1 VFYYVTFD
9 IVVNPLPD
17 VSTVEDF
24 IACEIN
30 TDGFYDFDLDT
41 VTAQILG
48 SQDPANFTVTY
59 HQTQED
65 ADNGENALVSPYTNL
80 TNPQQLFVNITND
93 LTTCSIA
100 VPSFSMKYKK
110 ELQPMVMEYL

>member
-1 VFYYVTFD
+1 M
-9 IVVNPLPD
+9 
-17 VSTVEDF
+17 
-24 IACEIN
+24 
-30 TDGFYDFDLDT
+30 
-41 VTAQILG
+41 
-48 SQDPANFTVTY
+48 TY

-100 VPSFSMKYKK
+100 VPSFSIEVQEGAAANGDGVPIAVSYTHLTLPTKA
-110 ELQPMVMEYL
+110 